1 MSSEATT
8 VKPSI
13 ADVMD
18 GLPFSRAHL
27 WATAATIF
35 GFFFDSFDTSILSLA
50 LPPMVQEW
58 HLGGATAGVIGSS
71 VFWGMLVGA
80 VGLGFLSEILGRRMV
95 MIITIVGMAVFTCL
109 GGLAPSVP
117 VFIAFRFLVGIF
129 AGAMIPVD
137 LAYLA
142 EIAPAGRRGLIMG
155 SIGVSWPLG
164 SLLATSV
171 AGVVLP
177 ALGWRGLFFLAV
189 LPALVGVLV
198 RWLVPESPRWLAKR
212 GRYDDMIKNANHLGA
227 NIASADDLNLAADA
241 GPESGRPSIWRN
253 LRTLFQRRYTVRAVG
268 ACILYFLTIGPN
280 YGWSVFVP
288 TIIMTTL
295 GYPLDKTITAVL
307 LINAASILGR
317 VFVALTADHIPRVRV
332 ILGAMALSV
341 VTALTTAW
349 VVGLGTGSA
358 FLLLTLMAAFQFSN
372 DVAVVFQQWVP
383 ELFPSEIRAF
393 SASFASAW
401 GRLGASIAP
410 IVFGALLGG
419 GHTQAV
425 FFLIA
430 GFAVAVAL
438 TVLVFLRKS
447 ETYGRSLSAAK
458 SA

>member
-1 MSSEATT
+1 MSSEATA

-13 ADVMD
+13 AEVMD
-18 GLPFSRAHL
+18 GLTFSRAHL

-58 HLGGATAGVIGSS
+58 HLSGATAGVIGSS

-80 VGLGFLSEILGRRMV
+80 IGLGFLSEILGRRMV

-109 GGLAPSVP
+109 GGVAPNVGIFI
-117 VFIAFRFLVGIF
+117 VFRVLVGIF

-164 SLLATSV
+164 SLLATVV

-177 ALGWRGLFFLAV
+177 AFGWRGLFFLAI
-189 LPALVGVLV
+189 LPALVGLLV

-212 GRYDDMIKNANHLGA
+212 GRYADVIRTANHLGA
-227 NIASADDLNLAADA
+227 GLTSVDDLDTTNDA
-241 GPESGRPSIWRN
+241 GSGAVSIWSN

-268 ACILYFLTIGPN
+268 ACLMYFLTQGPS

-288 TIIMTTL
+288 TIVMTVL
-295 GYPLDKTITAVL
+295 GTPLDKSLPAVL
-307 LINAASILGR
+307 LLNLASVVGR
-317 VFVALTADHIPRVRV
+317 LYIAFSADRIPRVWSM
-332 ILGAMALSV
+332 LGSMALYFV
-341 VTALTTAW
+341 CALAMVW
-349 VVGLGTGSA
+349 ALGIGTIW
-358 FLLLTLMAAFQFSN
+358 LLITLMALFQFCGDS
-372 DVAVVFQQWVP
+372 AVIYQQWVP

-393 SASFASAW
+393 SASFASSW
-401 GRLGASIAP
+401 GRLGAGTAP
-410 IVFGALLGG
+410 ILFGALLGG
-419 GHTQAV
+419 GHTQAMFYLV
-425 FFLIA
+425 AGLAVVLAAVVLI
-430 GFAVAVAL
+430 
-438 TVLVFLRKS
+438 FLRNS